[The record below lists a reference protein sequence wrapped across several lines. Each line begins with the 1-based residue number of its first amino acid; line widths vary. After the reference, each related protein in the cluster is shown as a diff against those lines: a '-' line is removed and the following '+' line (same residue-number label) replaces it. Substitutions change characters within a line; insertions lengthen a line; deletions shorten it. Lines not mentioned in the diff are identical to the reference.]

1 MPTNP
6 ITIIIDP
13 ATINPGSPL
22 PPTYF
27 KKGTK
32 ATIIVKLVHNNLVP
46 IFFPLIKFNYICW
59 NYLFRLNE
67 NYSRK
72 IYYLD
77 IIYRKGANVSKFKIR
92 KEIRRSFDMMKYSGF
107 TYYQSLSIISLIY
120 SISLALKEL
129 ENPLEIINEVAKE
142 VYDIG
147 EEDESEE

>member
-1 MPTNP
+1 M
-6 ITIIIDP
+6 
-13 ATINPGSPL
+13 
-22 PPTYF
+22 
-27 KKGTK
+27 
-32 ATIIVKLVHNNLVP
+32 
-46 IFFPLIKFNYICW
+46 
-59 NYLFRLNE
+59 
-67 NYSRK
+67 
-72 IYYLD
+72 
-77 IIYRKGANVSKFKIR
+77 SKFKIR